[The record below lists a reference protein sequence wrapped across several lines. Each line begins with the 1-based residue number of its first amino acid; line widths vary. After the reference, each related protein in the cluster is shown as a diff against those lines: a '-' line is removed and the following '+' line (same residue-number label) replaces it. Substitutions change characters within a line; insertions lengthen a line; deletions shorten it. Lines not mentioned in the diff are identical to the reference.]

1 MKCEICEKE
10 GTNYV
15 SSRYGR
21 DVYLCEDH
29 RLTVLEYIESLK
41 PKVRVERIHGGYQVD
56 AGVFTPHGRR
66 LSEGSITKGAA
77 EALYEF
83 MRREREG

>member
-15 SSRYGR
+15 SSRYGF

-41 PKVRVERIHGGYQVD
+41 PNGGGAVLRQS
-56 AGVFTPHGRR
+56 GV
-66 LSEGSITKGAA
+66 
-77 EALYEF
+77 
-83 MRREREG
+83 REGV

>member
-41 PKVRVERIHGGYQVD
+41 PRFNIERYRGGYHITSDGPCQRVD
-56 AGVFTPHGRR
+56 DDIAD
-66 LSEGSITKGAA
+66 
-77 EALYEF
+77 ALYNY

>member
-41 PKVRVERIHGGYQVD
+41 PKLVVEIEGAGYMVVRPNSHQSMWVAFDQAD
-56 AGVFTPHGRR
+56 
-66 LSEGSITKGAA
+66 
-77 EALYEF
+77 ALYNY